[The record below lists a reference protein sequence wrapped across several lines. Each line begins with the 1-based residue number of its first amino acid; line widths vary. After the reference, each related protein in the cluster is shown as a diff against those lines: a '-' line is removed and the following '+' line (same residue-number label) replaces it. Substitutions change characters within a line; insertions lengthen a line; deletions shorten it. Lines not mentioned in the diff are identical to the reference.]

1 MTNRRSSLKRLAAT
15 LVCAIL
21 FASSLAAGHPA
32 PKTVRGTALTSEIRA
47 FLDVQIRAHLKE
59 ITTLSPPP
67 ERVYGAL
74 TTGEFS
80 WGSFMR
86 AVAAYSE
93 TSGERAVDGR
103 DLARLVGQMG
113 LIEAKGGGKAFSQ
126 LYSALSLRHFGADL
140 KTNPLWNSLNDE
152 EKAAWRSLLDPER
165 FYDAKTGR
173 VKNLPENYLGVAARI
188 AAVGFQLGLTT
199 DRKPL
204 DTLLERAAVQFLDGA
219 LYADD
224 NPSTGRYDRYS
235 NEYARYIWDAAGIA
249 GRNDIRAKLAPTLTR
264 QMKLWADLVAEDGY
278 GYGWGRSLGVVSYL
292 DTLEIVAF
300 LGANPEFRPMKFA
313 DLAALYRRAW
323 RHIRSDF
330 LDDRHLLN
338 VFGFGRG
345 NFAYISREREWQ
357 QTGTFFGKLA
367 VANALFEE
375 TLKKEGDFDLPDAPS
390 LPDAARFEFF
400 RKGERAAGVW
410 VVRHGAFHFALPITT
425 GTKPGVADYLPVP
438 HGFAGIAMPVEQ
450 ILPALTPF
458 LTLPDGKTIVAGDG
472 ADFIEPGADGRSLK
486 VVWKRWPAIGA
497 DTGTLTDPGLTSEVV
512 WRLDGTT
519 LYREETLTASRDL
532 TIANWRCVVPATGT
546 DLETAGSGPGRA
558 DRFTG
563 PGFTF
568 ETSIPKADWPIST
581 TLRATGDSPAG
592 RGAQGAIPLLLIH
605 EAKDLQLKAN
615 VPRRWTLILKAA
627 PAPNRR

>member
-1 MTNRRSSLKRLAAT
+1 MKHLGLHLKRLAAA
-15 LVCAIL
+15 LVCVIL
-21 FASSLAAGHPA
+21 VTATTATGRTPS
-32 PKTVRGTALTSEIRA
+32 KTVRGTALTQEIRT
-47 FLDVQIRAHLKE
+47 FLDVHIKAHLKD

-67 ERVYGAL
+67 ERVCGAL

-93 TSGERAVDGR
+93 TSGERTVDGR

-126 LYSALSLRHFGADL
+126 LYAALSLRHFGTDL
-140 KTNPLWNSLNDE
+140 DRNPLWTSLNDE
-152 EKAAWRSLLDPER
+152 EKAAWRSLLDPGR

-173 VKNLPENYLGVAARI
+173 VINLPENYLGVAARI
-188 AAVGFQLGLTT
+188 AAIGFQLGLTT

-204 DTLLERAAVQFLDGA
+204 DALLERAAVQFLDGA

-224 NPSTGRYDRYS
+224 HPPTGRFDRYS
-235 NEYARYIWDAAGIA
+235 NEYARYIWDAAGVA

-264 QMKLWADLVAEDGY
+264 QMKLWADLVATDGY
-278 GYGWGRSLGVVSYL
+278 GYDWGRSLGVVSYI

-300 LGANPEFRPMKFA
+300 LGANPEFRPMAFA
-313 DLAALYRRAW
+313 DLAGLYHRAW

-367 VANALFEE
+367 AANAQFEE
-375 TLKKEGDFDLPDAPS
+375 TLKKEGDPEFPESPHLPEV
-390 LPDAARFEFF
+390 ARFEFF
-400 RKGERAAGVW
+400 RKGDRSAGVW
-410 VVRHGAFHFALPITT
+410 VVRRGPFHFALPLTT

-438 HGFAGIAMPVEQ
+438 HGFPGIAMPVEQ
-450 ILPALTPF
+450 VLPALTPF
-458 LTLPDGKTIVAGDG
+458 LTLSDGKTVVAGDG
-472 ADFIEPGADGRSLK
+472 ADTIEPRSDGRSLK
-486 VVWKRWPAIGA
+486 VVWKRWAAIGSE
-497 DTGTLTDPGLTSEVV
+497 TGTLTDPGLTSEVV

-519 LYREETLTASRDL
+519 LSREETLTASRDL

-546 DLETAGSGPGRA
+546 ELETTGSGPSRM

-563 PGFTF
+563 QGFTF

-592 RGAQGAIPLLLIH
+592 RGAQGPIPLLLLH
-605 EAKDLQLKAN
+605 EAKNLTLKAN

-627 PAPNRR
+627 PASPRR

>member
-1 MTNRRSSLKRLAAT
+1 MTDRRSSLKRLAAT
-15 LVCAIL
+15 LVCAML
-21 FASSLAAGHPA
+21 LASSIAAGQPA
-32 PKTVRGTALTSEIRA
+32 PKTVRGMALTSEIRA
-47 FLDVQIRAHLKE
+47 FLDVQIKAHLKE

-93 TSGERAVDGR
+93 TSGERTVDGR

-126 LYSALSLRHFGADL
+126 LYAAFSLRHFGADL

-188 AAVGFQLGLTT
+188 AAIGFQLGLTT

-204 DTLLERAAVQFLDGA
+204 DALLERAAVQFLDGA

-224 NPSTGRYDRYS
+224 HPPTGRYDRYS

-249 GRNDIRAKLAPTLTR
+249 GRNDIRTRLAPTLTR

-278 GYGWGRSLGVVSYL
+278 GYDWGRSLGVVSYI

-300 LGANPEFRPMKFA
+300 LGANPEFRPMPFV
-313 DLAALYRRAW
+313 DLAGLYHRAW
-323 RHIRSDF
+323 RHIRNDF

-367 VANALFEE
+367 AANALFEE
-375 TLKKEGDFDLPDAPS
+375 TLKKEGDLDLPDGPN

-400 RKGERAAGVW
+400 RTGERKAGVW
-410 VVRHGAFHFALPITT
+410 VVRRGAFHFALPLTT

-438 HGFAGIAMPVEQ
+438 HGFTGIAMPVEQ

-458 LTLPDGKTIVAGDG
+458 LTLSDGKTIVAGDG
-472 ADFIEPGADGRSLK
+472 ADAIEPGPDGRSLK
-486 VVWKRWPAIGA
+486 VVWKRWAAIGA

-519 LYREETLTASRDL
+519 LYREEALTASRDL
-532 TIANWRCVVPATGT
+532 IIPNWRCVIPTTGT
-546 DLETAGSGPGRA
+546 DLETTGSGPSRV
-558 DRFTG
+558 DVFTG
-563 PGFTF
+563 SGFTL

-592 RGAQGAIPLLLIH
+592 RGAQGAIPFLLIH
-605 EAKDLQLKAN
+605 EAKDLHLRAN
-615 VPRRWTLILKAA
+615 VPRRWTLILRAA
-627 PAPNRR
+627 PTSHRR